1 VSEGTW
7 RRGVR
12 LGVDVGAVRIG
23 VAICDPDG
31 LLAAPLATVAR
42 DRSTATDSD
51 RIPADMSEIKRLAVE
66 REAVE
71 IVVGL
76 PVGLN
81 GREGPAAALTRE
93 YAERLAAVVDP
104 LPVLLADERMST
116 ALVTRRLSQRGVR
129 GRRQRAVVDQAAAA
143 EILQGWLDAKRPGM
157 TRGGGERAD

>member
-1 VSEGTW
+1 MSGPAVW

-31 LLAAPLATVAR
+31 LVATPLATVAR
-42 DRSTATDSD
+42 DRSTVTDSD
-51 RIPADMSEIKRLAVE
+51 RIPADMSEIKRLATE

-71 IVVGL
+71 VVVGL
-76 PVGLN
+76 PLTLG
-81 GREGPAAALTRE
+81 GHEGPAAVLTRE
-93 YAERLAAVVDP
+93 YARKLATVVDP
-104 LPVLLADERMST
+104 LPVVLTDERMST
-116 ALVTRRLSQRGVR
+116 VAVTRRLSERGVR

-157 TRGGGERAD
+157 TRGGERAD